1 MTIKKSTAPKKVVK
15 KSGKG
20 TGRGRKPGVINL
32 DTPQKKEKFLILLKK
47 NNGLLGPTLR
57 ESGVANQ
64 TYYNWCETDPQFK
77 DACMNAKE
85 ILLDMTESALAAA
98 VKNKE
103 KWAVS
108 LSLRYLGHARG
119 YSEQKEAPLQ
129 VNIQADEIKF
139 SFGTTIKKEDK
150 DDISNTEPTK

>member
-1 MTIKKSTAPKKVVK
+1 MTIKKTTVPKKAK
-15 KSGKG
+15 KGSGG
-20 TGRGRKPGVINL
+20 GRRPGQINL
-32 DTPQKKEKFLILLKK
+32 DTPKKKEKFLMVLKK

-57 ESGVANQ
+57 ETGIANQ
-64 TYYNWCETDPQFK
+64 TYYNWCEADSTFK

-85 ILLDMTESALAAA
+85 ILLDMTESALADA

-108 LSLRYLGHARG
+108 LSLKYLGSARG

-139 SFGTTIKKEDK
+139 SFGPTIKKEDT
-150 DDISNTEPTK
+150 DDLHNSEPTK